1 MGGSA
6 VTNGWIETAA
16 PSRFSIS
23 APIAWRSF
31 YAIRFAPSLAPRAPG
46 SVGSLIHRLRR
57 HHLRLSAPSAFRFQV
72 SVLRS
77 SVFQRLFHPPPSGCP
92 IGRSSHKLRSQ
103 RLLMWAG
110 RPRPAMIAS
119 RLPQPSGFR
128 SPSSGLTII
137 QVSALRSYLPTQV
150 SGLKFPLSDS
160 PPFLSSHH
168 SALASSGFKS
178 QPSGLQYFSSQISGL
193 STPVS
198 PPLRAMLDRSPV
210 QFRFGC
216 LFFKRRD
223 GAKLGRRAGRDPE
236 GQL

>member
-1 MGGSA
+1 
-6 VTNGWIETAA
+6 
-16 PSRFSIS
+16 
-23 APIAWRSF
+23 
-31 YAIRFAPSLAPRAPG
+31 
-46 SVGSLIHRLRR
+46 
-57 HHLRLSAPSAFRFQV
+57 
-72 SVLRS
+72 
-77 SVFQRLFHPPPSGCP
+77 
-92 IGRSSHKLRSQ
+92 
-103 RLLMWAG
+103 MWAG

-216 LFFKRRD
+216 LFPQD
-223 GAKLGRRAGRDPE
+223 ATGQSSVAERAGTRKGNCRAGSPNPALVSVCSLYRPAGTRVSHPPLRFRAKRIAFDHLRLSAPSAFRFQVSAVRSQCSSLPPPPSRFNPQAP
-236 GQL
+236 GTRACRLHL

>member
-1 MGGSA
+1 VA
-6 VTNGWIETAA
+6 Q
-16 PSRFSIS
+16 
-23 APIAWRSF
+23 
-31 YAIRFAPSLAPRAPG
+31 
-46 SVGSLIHRLRR
+46 
-57 HHLRLSAPSAFRFQV
+57 HLRD
-72 SVLRS
+72 
-77 SVFQRLFHPPPSGCP
+77 QRLFHPPPGGCP

-178 QPSGLQYFSSQISGL
+178 QPSGLQYFSSQLSALRFQVSGF
-193 STPVS
+193 STQVS
-198 PPLRAMLDRSPV
+198 PRFEPCSTAVQSRFVSVASSSKTRRGKARSQSEATLTDVSSISPFTRSTLRSPFSSPACTSYV
-210 QFRFGC
+210 FSSPDC
-216 LFFKRRD
+216 L
-223 GAKLGRRAGRDPE
+223 A
-236 GQL
+236 